1 MNIRASWWS
10 WPKGQLAPAADDH
23 HRHGG
28 RPPVGCTNSVPQRT
42 RVLLETVH
50 PMR

>member
-1 MNIRASWWS
+1 MTVTVT
-10 WPKGQLAPAADDH
+10 APGMRVDP
-23 HRHGG
+23 GVM
-28 RPPVGCTNSVPQRT
+28 PSPVGCTNSVPQRT